1 MHVFGISAILYKF
14 INMQGGLKAVLWTDT
29 LQLVIMIGGI
39 FVVLIYGIV
48 DGNGMAEIW
57 EANKLSGRLDFLEY
71 VE

>member
-1 MHVFGISAILYKF
+1 M
-14 INMQGGLKAVLWTDT
+14 MGGT
-29 LQLVIMIGGI
+29 

-48 DGNGMAEIW
+48 DGGGMAEIW